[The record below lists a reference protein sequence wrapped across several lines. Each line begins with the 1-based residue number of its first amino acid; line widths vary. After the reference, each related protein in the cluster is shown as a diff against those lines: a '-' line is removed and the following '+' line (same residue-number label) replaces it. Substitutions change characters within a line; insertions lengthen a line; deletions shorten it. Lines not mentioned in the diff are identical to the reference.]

1 MSIDM
6 QQFHAVFFE
15 ESQEH
20 LEEMEQLLLALD
32 IEAPDPEMLNSIF
45 RAAHSIKGGSG
56 IFGFDALG
64 SVTHIMENLL
74 DKIRKGQMAISSS
87 MVDLFL
93 RSVDQLKDILHSYR
107 TNASIDW
114 ANVHQLTQQ
123 LELVTS
129 GKNQQEA
136 DLEKKQGYGFFP
148 KTESA
153 PEDAYGF
160 FDKPAADDSFGFFDD
175 AVEADGFGF
184 FDDLPA
190 AVGQPAQSATESARA
205 ASAAVFGFFE
215 ELLEPG
221 NTENSSESNPGAGS
235 PSFPPH
241 NIVEIKN
248 LPDLPVIT
256 PTAAPVAVE
265 TFEKT
270 VSENKD
276 PEQKQPI
283 PKQKPADHVSVESSS
298 IRVDV
303 AKVDQLIN
311 LVGEIVITQSMMSL
325 LGKSLE
331 GALAEKFQ
339 AVANELER
347 NTREI
352 QEAVMSIRMLPVSFV
367 FNRFPRVVRDLSTKL
382 GKQIELLIEG
392 GETEL
397 DKGLTE
403 KLVDPLTHLVRNSID
418 HGIESADVRLARGK
432 NATGKVVLRA
442 AQQGGNI
449 VISIRDDGDGLNRER
464 ILAKAR
470 ENNIPIG
477 ENPRDEDVWQLIFA
491 PGFSTAAEV
500 TDVSGRG
507 VGMDVVKRNVQSL
520 GGRIDIESRAGQGA
534 IFTIHLP
541 LTLAIVDGMGVA
553 VGDQTFIVPLVH
565 IVESMQPAAKDI
577 KTLAGEDQLLHV
589 RNEYWPILSL
599 HKVMQLEPQ
608 FTDTSKGIV
617 VLIETTKY
625 RFALFV
631 DALVGQQQVVIKSLE
646 KHYKRVQGVAGATI
660 MGDGSVAL
668 ILDVESLA
676 LSVNQTAHL
685 AIAV

>member
-6 QQFHAVFFE
+6 QQFHTVFFD

-20 LEEMEQLLLALD
+20 LEEMEQLLLDLD
-32 IEAPDPEMLNSIF
+32 IENPDPEMLNSIF

-64 SVTHIMENLL
+64 SVTHIMESLL
-74 DKIRKGQMAISSS
+74 DKIRKGQMAIVAS

-93 RSVDQLKDILHSYR
+93 NSVDQLKDILHCYR
-107 TNASIDW
+107 CGEEIDW
-114 ANVHQLTQQ
+114 AAVQRLSKE
-123 LELVTS
+123 LELVTA
-129 GKNQQEA
+129 GKNSQQEELA
-136 DLEKKQGYGFFP
+136 EQQQGYGFFATP
-148 KTESA
+148 EVVTEEA
-153 PEDAYGF
+153 FGF
-160 FDKPAADDSFGFFDD
+160 FDEPVADDSFGFFDD
-175 AVEADGFGF
+175 
-184 FDDLPA
+184 LPPISDA
-190 AVGQPAQSATESARA
+190 PAN
-205 ASAAVFGFFE
+205 ASSQTLASDAVFGFFE
-215 ELLEPG
+215 ELLIPTQASTTEHHSAS
-221 NTENSSESNPGAGS
+221 ENSPEK
-235 PSFPPH
+235 PSAPIIDTRASSWPTPT
-241 NIVEIKN
+241 NAVTDDEKIIS
-248 LPDLPVIT
+248 LPDR
-256 PTAAPVAVE
+256 AAAIKPAAS
-265 TFEKT
+265 K
-270 VSENKD
+270 
-276 PEQKQPI
+276 QKQNE
-283 PKQKPADHVSVESSS
+283 PATVESSS

-311 LVGEIVITQSMMSL
+311 LVGEIVITQSMMNL

-339 AVANELER
+339 TVANELER

-382 GKQIELLIEG
+382 GKQIDLLIEG

-418 HGIESADVRLARGK
+418 HGIESAEVRRERGK
-432 NATGKVVLRA
+432 NPTGTVLLRA

-449 VISIRDDGDGLNRER
+449 VISIRDDGGGLNRER

-470 ENNIPIG
+470 ENNIPIS
-477 ENPRDEDVWQLIFA
+477 ENPRDEEVWQLIFA

-520 GGRIDIESRAGQGA
+520 GGRIDIESRAGEGA
-534 IFTIHLP
+534 TFTIHLP
-541 LTLAIVDGMGVA
+541 LTLAIVDGMCVS
-553 VGDQTFIVPLVH
+553 VGSQTFIVPLVH
-565 IVESMQPAAKDI
+565 IVESMQPSAADI
-577 KTLAGEDQLLHV
+577 KTLAANDQLLHV
-589 RNEYWPILSL
+589 RNEYWPILPL
-599 HKVMQLEPQ
+599 HRVMQLDSQ
-608 FTDTSKGIV
+608 FTDASEGIV

-646 KHYKRVQGVAGATI
+646 KHYKRVQGIAGATI

-676 LSVNQTAHL
+676 LSVNDSAQMA
-685 AIAV
+685 AAG

>member
-6 QQFHAVFFE
+6 QQFHIVFFE

-32 IEAPDPEMLNSIF
+32 VEDPDTEMLNSIF

-64 SVTHIMENLL
+64 SVTHIMEGLL
-74 DKIRKGQMAISSS
+74 DKIRKGQMTIVSS

-93 RSVDQLKDILHSYR
+93 NSVDQLKEILNCYR
-107 TNASIDW
+107 NGIEIDW
-114 ANVHQLTQQ
+114 NAVHRITQE
-123 LELVTS
+123 LEVVTA
-129 GKNQQEA
+129 GKTGQIGTENDQE
-136 DLEKKQGYGFFP
+136 QGFGFF
-148 KTESA
+148 A
-153 PEDAYGF
+153 PQDAVVEEDAYGF
-160 FDKPAADDSFGFFDD
+160 FESASSD
-175 AVEADGFGF
+175 EGFGF
-184 FDDLPA
+184 FENAGGTEPVSAGA
-190 AVGQPAQSATESARA
+190 AQPTAISPTKPGSEAME
-205 ASAAVFGFFE
+205 GFFE
-215 ELLEPG
+215 ELLEPSHQVQLG
-221 NTENSSESNPGAGS
+221 DSQKSAEVIESVKSSTKDSAIIKVTSGS
-235 PSFPPH
+235 SI
-241 NIVEIKN
+241 N
-248 LPDLPVIT
+248 IT
-256 PTAAPVAVE
+256 PTPYAPDLLDGKN
-265 TFEKT
+265 TTPKEKA
-270 VSENKD
+270 K
-276 PEQKQPI
+276 
-283 PKQKPADHVSVESSS
+283 DHVTVESSS

-311 LVGEIVITQSMMSL
+311 LVGEIVITQSMMNL

-331 GALAEKFQ
+331 GSLGEKFQ
-339 AVANELER
+339 TVANELER

-367 FNRFPRVVRDLSTKL
+367 FNRFPRVVRDLSAKL
-382 GKQIELLIEG
+382 GKQIDLIIEG

-418 HGIESADVRLARGK
+418 HGIESADVRRKSGK
-432 NATGKVVLRA
+432 SPTGTVILRA

-449 VISIRDDGDGLNRER
+449 VISISDDGGGLNRER

-470 ENNIPIG
+470 ESNISVG
-477 ENPRDEDVWQLIFA
+477 DNPRDEDVWQLIFA

-520 GGRIDIESRAGQGA
+520 GGRIDIESRSGLGA
-534 IFTIHLP
+534 TFTIHLP
-541 LTLAIVDGMGVA
+541 LTLAIVDGMCVS
-553 VGDQTFIVPLVH
+553 VGTQTFIVPLVH
-565 IVESMQPAAKDI
+565 IVESMQPSANDI
-577 KTLAGEDQLLHV
+577 KTLAGDDQLLHV
-589 RNEYWPILSL
+589 RNEYWPILPL
-599 HKVMQLEPQ
+599 HRVMQLESQ
-608 FTDTSKGIV
+608 FVDPAKGIV

-646 KHYKRVQGVAGATI
+646 QHYKRVQGIAGATI

-668 ILDVESLA
+668 IVDVESLA
-676 LSVNQTAHL
+676 LSVNHNIHL
-685 AIAV
+685 ATAV

>member
-6 QQFHAVFFE
+6 KQFHAVFFE

-20 LEEMEQLLLALD
+20 LDEMEQLLLELD
-32 IEAPDPEMLNSIF
+32 VVDPDGEMLNSIF

-56 IFGFDALG
+56 IFGFDALT
-64 SVTHIMENLL
+64 SVTHIMESLL
-74 DKIRKGQMAISSS
+74 DKIRQGKMAITTE

-93 RSVDQLKDILHSYR
+93 SSVDQLKEILRCYR
-107 TNASIDW
+107 TSDELNW
-114 ANVHQLTQQ
+114 AGVYELTKK
-123 LELVTS
+123 LELVTA
-129 GKNQQEA
+129 GKASSVPE
-136 DLEKKQGYGFFP
+136 LKKEDHDGYGFFS
-148 KTESA
+148 TIESEA
-153 PEDAYGF
+153 EDESYGF
-160 FDKPAADDSFGFFDD
+160 FDEPVTSESPQAAPGQSARVVPVQEESFGFFDD
-175 AVEADGFGF
+175 V
-184 FDDLPA
+184 PA
-190 AVGQPAQSATESARA
+190 PESGATSIPSPVQAINDY
-205 ASAAVFGFFE
+205 FGFFE
-215 ELLEPG
+215 DPSSSTASIIPSPVSSSPALDESAPASPIDSHQLFPSIEKASAASPPKVK
-221 NTENSSESNPGAGS
+221 NS
-235 PSFPPH
+235 
-241 NIVEIKN
+241 
-248 LPDLPVIT
+248 
-256 PTAAPVAVE
+256 E
-265 TFEKT
+265 T
-270 VSENKD
+270 
-276 PEQKQPI
+276 
-283 PKQKPADHVSVESSS
+283 VSVESSS

-331 GALAEKFQ
+331 GSMAEKFQ

-367 FNRFPRVVRDLSTKL
+367 FNRFPRVVRDLSSKL
-382 GKQIELLIEG
+382 GKQIDLIIEG

-418 HGIESADVRLARGK
+418 HGIESADVRRECGK
-432 NATGKVVLRA
+432 NPTGTVVLRA

-449 VISIRDDGDGLNRER
+449 VISISDDGGGLNRER
-464 ILAKAR
+464 ILEKAR
-470 ENNIPIG
+470 ENNIVVNESPK
-477 ENPRDEDVWQLIFA
+477 DEEVWQLIFA
-491 PGFSTAAEV
+491 PGFSTAAAV

-534 IFTIHLP
+534 TFTIHLP
-541 LTLAIVDGMGVA
+541 LTLAIVDGMCVS
-553 VGDQTFIVPLVH
+553 VGEQTFIIPLVH

-577 KTLAGEDQLLHV
+577 KTLVGDDQLLHV
-589 RNEYWPILSL
+589 RNEYWPILPL
-599 HKVMQLEPQ
+599 YKVMQLDPQ
-608 FTDTSKGIV
+608 FTDVSKGIA
-617 VLIETTKY
+617 VLIETNKY

-631 DALVGQQQVVIKSLE
+631 DSLVGQQQVVIKSLE
-646 KHYKRVQGVAGATI
+646 QHYKRVQGIAGATI

-676 LSVNQTAHL
+676 ISVTPHILQQAS
-685 AIAV
+685 